1 MKNLRQPSPFRLW
14 GLLASQPGSD
24 SLVDW
29 ISDAFFQR
37 IQQLA
42 ELGKSLAQIVDQHT
56 RHTSPHQGHHIT
68 PCTRRYISIVHSKFA
83 AHIKI
88 CGALAHLLFAR
99 SCQLQSTM
107 KRHLGRQVC
116 VTVKFALPS
125 SLRYRQV
132 CVTVIHQASTRDCK
146 PMRNHHH
153 LSFHNLQTTQVHI
166 VCHALLLCCLKVL
179 SRLTV
184 VAWACKGCHSVCS
197 LHWSLRC
204 RHIDALTLQCTA

>member
-125 SLRYRQV
+125 SIRLQPETANP
-132 CVTVIHQASTRDCK
+132 CAIITILASITCK
-146 PMRNHHH
+146 QHK
-153 LSFHNLQTTQVHI
+153 S
-166 VCHALLLCCLKVL
+166 
-179 SRLTV
+179 
-184 VAWACKGCHSVCS
+184 
-197 LHWSLRC
+197 
-204 RHIDALTLQCTA
+204 TLYVMLYSYAA